1 MFSTVKV
8 KADYMGK
15 ECSLQ
20 QYGTFCRKNLDSALW
35 AKENGKYVLQ
45 ADWSHSLVP
54 WIFIEKVDIFLH
66 IVKNDPWKQIAKDSH
81 RQTTLYTDMEPFSVT
96 AGLLR
101 FGKYAS
107 FCVFL
112 WSINTVL
119 KGDIFFTLPWHS
131 GTWSLGDVDITQI
144 FIKGTNVIFSTQI
157 GHIDILGKSDISGV
171 LV

>member
-1 MFSTVKV
+1 MFSTKTVN
-8 KADYMGK
+8 AYYMGK

-20 QYGTFCRKNLDSALW
+20 RYGTFCRKNLDSAL
-35 AKENGKYVLQ
+35 ANLYCEQTPHLC
-45 ADWSHSLVP
+45 HSLVP

-66 IVKNDPWKQIAKDSH
+66 IVKIDPWKQIARDNH
-81 RQTTLYTDMEPFSVT
+81 RQTTLCTAMEQFSVT

-131 GTWSLGDVDITQI
+131 GTWSLGDVDMTQI
-144 FIKGTNVIFSTQI
+144 FIKRVNIIFSTQVSY
-157 GHIDILGKSDISGV
+157 IDILGKSDISGV